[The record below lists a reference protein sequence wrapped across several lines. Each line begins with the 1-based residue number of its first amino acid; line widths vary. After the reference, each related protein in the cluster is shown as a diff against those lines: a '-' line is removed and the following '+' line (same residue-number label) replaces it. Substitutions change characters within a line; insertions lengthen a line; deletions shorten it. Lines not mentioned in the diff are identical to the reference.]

1 MPGLNFI
8 HKLKD
13 HEEITMTD
21 KDLELNVEEF
31 DDVTG
36 GSGLGIADIPIKDL
50 VELLKLYPGI
60 DALKDMVKN
69 NVQEAINWAVENLPG
84 YLYEKYSE
92 YTLAELKDYVAKY
105 AQRAIQILAK
115 M

>member
-1 MPGLNFI
+1 
-8 HKLKD
+8 
-13 HEEITMTD
+13 
-21 KDLELNVEEF
+21 
-31 DDVTG
+31 
-36 GSGLGIADIPIKDL
+36 
-50 VELLKLYPGI
+50 
-60 DALKDMVKN
+60 MVKN

-105 AQRAIQILAK
+105 VQRAIQILAK